1 VTHITELRHGRFG
14 DGEDAY
20 NVRRCARAGCVT
32 TSWACQTARVSPIAK
47 ERVVHS
53 HPIQVFLRAEP
64 DRVASAESAYPSLR
78 RPVSRKR
85 ARDAAPPSATDRLPR
100 VSLPVALAS
109 AVAFVLFVALAALAQ
124 VARAQSAPAPS
135 KASVTEDASVGAALR
150 RSADRHGLWGSVGV
164 GRASAGL
171 SCEACARETTRAYAF
186 HGTLG
191 VRLSPRFLVGA
202 ETFAWLD
209 VIGGGV
215 DRIAR
220 GTYLIARSYPF
231 EGSPLFLH
239 GGLGLAGFQV
249 NDGDVAFTT
258 RSPSL
263 SLAAGY
269 DWRVGSMT
277 FTPSITAITSTGGR
291 LNSDRTGNA
300 ITDNARLGLLR
311 SSLALSWFR

>member
-1 VTHITELRHGRFG
+1 M
-14 DGEDAY
+14 
-20 NVRRCARAGCVT
+20 
-32 TSWACQTARVSPIAK
+32 
-47 ERVVHS
+47 HS
-53 HPIQVFLRAEP
+53 HPIQIFLRAEP
-64 DRVASAESAYPSLR
+64 ARVASPDSAHPPTR
-78 RPVSRKR
+78 RHAGRRR
-85 ARDAAPPSATDRLPR
+85 ASEATAPDATDVLPR

-109 AVAFVLFVALAALAQ
+109 AVAFALFVALAALAQ
-124 VARAQSAPAPS
+124 VARAQPAPAPS
-135 KASVTEDASVGAALR
+135 KASAKEAAKDDSKEDTSVGAALR

-186 HGTLG
+186 HGTIG
-191 VRLSPRFLVGA
+191 VRLSSRFLVGA

-220 GTYLIARSYPF
+220 GSYLVARSYPF

-277 FTPSITAITSTGGR
+277 LTPSITAITSTGGR

>member
-1 VTHITELRHGRFG
+1 M
-14 DGEDAY
+14 
-20 NVRRCARAGCVT
+20 
-32 TSWACQTARVSPIAK
+32 
-47 ERVVHS
+47 HS
-53 HPIQVFLRAEP
+53 HPIQVLLRADS
-64 DRVASAESAYPSLR
+64 DRVTSTESADLSSR
-78 RPVSRKR
+78 RHATQRR
-85 ARDAAPPSATDRLPR
+85 ARDAASPRATDTLPR
-100 VSLPVALAS
+100 ASLPVALAS
-109 AVAFVLFVALAALAQ
+109 ALAFALFVALAALAQ

-135 KASVTEDASVGAALR
+135 KASAKEDASVGAALR

-171 SCEACARETTRAYAF
+171 SCETCARETTRAYAF

-191 VRLSPRFLVGA
+191 VRLSSRFLVGA

-269 DWRVGSMT
+269 DWRIGAMT
-277 FTPSITAITSTGGR
+277 LTPSITAITSTGGR

>member
-1 VTHITELRHGRFG
+1 MH
-14 DGEDAY
+14 
-20 NVRRCARAGCVT
+20 
-32 TSWACQTARVSPIAK
+32 P
-47 ERVVHS
+47 
-53 HPIQVFLRAEP
+53 HPIQVFLRADA
-64 DRVASAESAYPSLR
+64 DRDSSSESAYPSPR
-78 RPVSRKR
+78 RPVTHTR
-85 ARDAAPPSATDRLPR
+85 ARDAAPLTATDTAPR
-100 VSLPVALAS
+100 ASLPVALAS
-109 AVAFVLFVALAALAQ
+109 AIAFALFVALAALAQ
-124 VARAQSAPAPS
+124 VARAQPSPAPS
-135 KASVTEDASVGAALR
+135 KASVKEDASVGAALR

-171 SCEACARETTRAYAF
+171 DCETCAREATRAYAF
-186 HGTLG
+186 HGTIG

-249 NDGDVAFTT
+249 NDGEVAFTT
-258 RSPSL
+258 KSPSL

-269 DWRVGSMT
+269 DWRIGAMT
-277 FTPSITAITSTGGR
+277 LTPSITAITSTGGR